1 MLTRSEKIGETMLS
15 SSEIMTAIIET
26 VYNNSGSKFMADAL
40 VSEFIELGVIEAD
53 TAENFEDVWA
63 LVGGE

>member
-1 MLTRSEKIGETMLS
+1 MLS